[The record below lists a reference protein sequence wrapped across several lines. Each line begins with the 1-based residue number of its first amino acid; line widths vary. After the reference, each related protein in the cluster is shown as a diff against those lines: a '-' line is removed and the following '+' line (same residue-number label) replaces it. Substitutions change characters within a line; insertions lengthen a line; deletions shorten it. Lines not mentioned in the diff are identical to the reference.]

1 MPARTVVDAA
11 QWAPSAEV
19 ATAIVAA
26 AFQRGLITEEEVA
39 QVLGRLPRAR
49 RRSVIAEA
57 AADAAGGSHS
67 PAELDYLR
75 RSRRQGLPE
84 PSRQVFR
91 VDASGRRRY
100 LDLYYEQWGVHVEID
115 GAQHND
121 VRAAWAD
128 MRRQN
133 DLWIPGDRV
142 LRFPAYAVRHRPAEV
157 FAQVRAGLLTA
168 GWVPASKLGTDPL
181 L

>member
-1 MPARTVVDAA
+1 M
-11 QWAPSAEV
+11 
-19 ATAIVAA
+19 
-26 AFQRGLITEEEVA
+26 
-39 QVLGRLPRAR
+39 
-49 RRSVIAEA
+49 
-57 AADAAGGSHS
+57 
-67 PAELDYLR
+67 
-75 RSRRQGLPE
+75 
-84 PSRQVFR
+84 
-91 VDASGRRRY
+91 DASGRRRY

-142 LRFPAYAVRHRPAEV
+142 LRFPAFAVRHRPAEV
-157 FAQVRAGLLTA
+157 FAQVRAALLTA